1 MKNTDFKIVV
11 DFDKTIKFLQDEI
24 INLKKMPLGELK
36 VFDLLKFNDKAIFH
50 GVYIFFDENE
60 NILYVGKNSSQSFV
74 ERIPWHFAMSEYS
87 WMNHF
92 FKYSKEFNKFDSFEE
107 IADKCI
113 NNKICLLIVNEHDKI
128 GALEKLLRILFK
140 PKYNSFKTKAM
151 DLNSLLDN
159 TLGSIIDKI

>member
-1 MKNTDFKIVV
+1 MKNTDFKIIV
-11 DFDKTIKFLQDEI
+11 DFDKTMKILWDEI
-24 INLKKMPLGELK
+24 KNLEKKPLGELK

-60 NILYVGKNSSQSFV
+60 NILYIGKNSRESFV
-74 ERIPWHFAMSEYS
+74 ERIPWHFAMSQYS

-92 FKYSKEFNKFDSFEE
+92 FKYSKEFNKVETFEE

-128 GALEKLLRILFK
+128 GALEKLLRITFK
-140 PKYNSFKTKAM
+140 PKYNSFKTKVM
-151 DLNSLLDN
+151 DMNSLLDQK
-159 TLGSIIDKI
+159 LDSLIDKI